1 MYQEN
6 IDSKKNKLCCLPT
19 VPSLAMSSKKTN
31 NNNNKNDQERE
42 LPHDFDPSSY
52 AVIIGRGKKI
62 RETVGNQRLR
72 VIASLFLPEYSTA
85 KENRATKTR
94 LVDKVMDLIKSA
106 CQVSNCDC
114 GGKRCRRIAFVRQ
127 TKNGQWFE
135 VSNSVAR
142 EKIGYIFRDLLAS
155 NYLSSSKSK
164 TAKKIQRQHQEQQ
177 QQQQQRLREHE
188 MQQQEQHQI
197 SGNVMSDMDDLDYLL
212 SSPLIECEIMSN
224 GDDIII

>member
-1 MYQEN
+1 MYQAN
-6 IDSKKNKLCCLPT
+6 IDSKKNKLYLPA

-31 NNNNKNDQERE
+31 NNNNKNGQERE

-52 AVIIGRGKKI
+52 AVIVGRGKKI

-72 VIASLFLPEYSTA
+72 VIASSFLPEYSTA

-94 LVDKVMDLIKSA
+94 LVDKVMELIKSA
-106 CQVSNCDC
+106 CQESNCNC

-135 VSNSVAR
+135 VSNNVAR

-164 TAKKIQRQHQEQQ
+164 TAKKMQRQHQEQQ
-177 QQQQQRLREHE
+177 RLREQE
-188 MQQQEQHQI
+188 MQQQEQDQI
-197 SGNVMSDMDDLDYLL
+197 SGSIISDLDELDYLL
-212 SSPLIECEIMSN
+212 SSPLIECEIISN
-224 GDDIII
+224 GDDVMF